1 MKSVTN
7 IRQIT
12 SAMEMVA
19 ASKLQKAQDA
29 TFASR
34 LYASSAREVLTRLK
48 MISSVGHPFF
58 APIND
63 APILYIV
70 FTSDRGLAGAYTAKV
85 MKELVRSARNTEHAK
100 IIMIGKRGAQ
110 LLSRLQHSFDVIGV
124 YPSWQRHPTL
134 ADISPIA
141 QTAMQLFRDS
151 TIGQVVLVY
160 TDFHSMSHQEAISKP
175 ILPISER
182 EVSDAA
188 IIGDEQVR
196 MEPSAEE
203 LLEHVLPRFIEVQIY
218 QASLEAAA
226 SEHMS
231 RMTSMHAASDN
242 ASDIIDSL
250 TLEYN
255 SARQAGITQELA
267 EIAAG
272 AQAIL

>member
-29 TFASR
+29 TNASR
-34 LYASSAREVLTRLK
+34 IYASSAREVLSRLK
-48 MISSVGHPFF
+48 MVSGVEHRFF
-58 APIND
+58 TSGDNQQP
-63 APILYIV
+63 LFIV
-70 FTSDRGLAGAYTAKV
+70 FTSDRGLAGAYAANVLKELFRAVGTTQRAKV
-85 MKELVRSARNTEHAK
+85 
-100 IIMIGKRGAQ
+100 IMIGKRGTQ
-110 LLSRLQHSFDVIGV
+110 LLSRVAHSFEIVGV
-124 YPSWQRHPTL
+124 YPSWQHHPTI

-141 QTAMQLFRDS
+141 KTAMKLFYDS
-151 TIGQVVLVY
+151 VIDHVVLVY
-160 TDFHSMSHQEAISKP
+160 TDFHSVSRQKPVSKV
-175 ILPISER
+175 ILPIPAQEY
-182 EVSDAA
+182 V
-188 IIGDEQVR
+188 DEQVKI
-196 MEPSAEE
+196 EPSAKEVVE
-203 LLEHVLPRFIEVQIY
+203 YVVPRFIEVQIY

-226 SEHMS
+226 SEHAA
-231 RMTSMHAASDN
+231 RMISMHAATDN
-242 ASDIIDSL
+242 ANDLIDSL